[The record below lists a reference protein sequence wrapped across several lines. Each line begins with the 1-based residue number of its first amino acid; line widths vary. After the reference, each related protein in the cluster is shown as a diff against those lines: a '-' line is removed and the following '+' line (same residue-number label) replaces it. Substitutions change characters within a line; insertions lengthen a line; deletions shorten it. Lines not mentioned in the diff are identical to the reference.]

1 MFRGLR
7 VSVLWR
13 PMREPPKPGCIP
25 YDRASLC
32 AKHLSSWT
40 CLAGCGQFDDLL
52 ARHVAAADELVQLY
66 LEHTQPDW
74 NRSYAKMGVPKRPR
88 STIRRPPVFD
98 HRRVR
103 CFGDVASPIRRIFGT
118 VSSPLRTMMNR
129 SAGSPACGVSA
140 CPTFPKF

>member
-32 AKHLSSWT
+32 AKHLASWT

-52 ARHVAAADELVQLY
+52 ARHVAAPDELVQLY
-66 LEHTQPDW
+66 LAALSSAQAHENHIAGPLVANQA
-74 NRSYAKMGVPKRPR
+74 SLAKEQASATDPSLTANGACVP
-88 STIRRPPVFD
+88 
-98 HRRVR
+98 
-103 CFGDVASPIRRIFGT
+103 
-118 VSSPLRTMMNR
+118 
-129 SAGSPACGVSA
+129 
-140 CPTFPKF
+140 